1 MNMRISP
8 LEAKAEQDEANRR
21 RHTLELIQMER
32 KYWNEDAIKLDA
44 VWRDLST
51 VSLRLIHNYSDDDA
65 AIGRM
70 MKKLRTECLDEL

>member
-1 MNMRISP
+1 MNMRISK
-8 LEAKAEQDEANRR
+8 LEAKEIQDESNRR
-21 RHTLELIQMER
+21 CHTLELIQMER

-44 VWRDLST
+44 AWRGLST